1 MFWQNH
7 SEAVAFSPK
16 RTSSSKL
23 FLNPIRSKP
32 AKQAFLITSSYDNES
47 SGKALGANFHD
58 MTIRHCTVYGVVMN
72 TICLEN
78 DRHFPAYNLH
88 FEDITFAQVGRGVNT
103 MGWEALVNVKDSRFK
118 KIRFS
123 YTDKAKEKKRDKA
136 WANVVHC
143 QNVTI
148 D

>member
-1 MFWQNH
+1 
-7 SEAVAFSPK
+7 
-16 RTSSSKL
+16 
-23 FLNPIRSKP
+23 
-32 AKQAFLITSSYDNES
+32 
-47 SGKALGANFHD
+47 
-58 MTIRHCTVYGVVMN
+58 
-72 TICLEN
+72 
-78 DRHFPAYNLH
+78 
-88 FEDITFAQVGRGVNT
+88 
-103 MGWEALVNVKDSRFK
+103 MGWEALVNVKDSSFK